1 MGEIVRIGT
10 CCGPDLKR
18 IGIFV
23 AGLALFIGTLDS
35 VISGGNLTGFLR
47 SVVFTLTCAFFCAL
61 VLCVSI
67 AVISGFPRIL
77 FYVVFSLEVTV
88 CVFLGIVCGHLIMDG
103 RILLRLPE
111 IMFSLLFGL
120 TSSGVMTAY
129 MFFRG
134 SQERKIARIKEME
147 LENERL
153 KRLNTEARLNELR
166 AKLNPHFL
174 FNALNT
180 TASLIP
186 ENPVRAE
193 ESLVRLANLYRRV
206 LAGADRDVVTV
217 GEEMDLIADF
227 LDLEKLR
234 YDDRLTYRLDVP
246 ESVRSR
252 RIPALLVQPLVENA
266 VKHSR
271 SRSSRPLDVLVLC
284 REDRDR
290 LEIAV
295 NDTGPGFDPARIS
308 FGHGLYGIQ
317 ERLRLKYGSNA
328 GMEIHSRIG
337 SGTKILLWFSGEGK
351 R

>member
-1 MGEIVRIGT
+1 MRIGT
-10 CCGPDLKR
+10 CCGADLKR

-23 AGLALFIGTLDS
+23 TGLALFIGTLDS
-35 VISGGNLTGFLR
+35 VISGGNLNGFLR
-47 SVVFTLTCAFFCAL
+47 SVVFTLICAFFCAL
-61 VLCVSI
+61 VLCASMG
-67 AVISGFPRIL
+67 VISGFPRVL
-77 FYVVFSLEVTV
+77 FYTVFSIEVTA
-88 CVFLGIVCGHLIMDG
+88 CVFLGITSGHLIMDG
-103 RILLRLPE
+103 GIALRPPE
-111 IMFSLLFGL
+111 IIFSLLFGL
-120 TSSGVMTAY
+120 ASSGVMTAY

-134 SQERKIARIKEME
+134 SQEMKIARIKEVE

-186 ENPVRAE
+186 ENPEKAE
-193 ESLVRLANLYRRV
+193 QSLVRLANLYRRV
-206 LAGADRDVVTV
+206 LAGADRDMVSV

-246 ESVRSR
+246 EAVRSR

-266 VKHSR
+266 VRHSR
-271 SRSSRPLDVLVLC
+271 SRSSRPLEVSVLC
-284 REDRDR
+284 REDHVRF
-290 LEIAV
+290 EISV
-295 NDTGPGFDPARIS
+295 SDTGPGFDPARVSI
-308 FGHGLYGIQ
+308 GHGLYGIQ
-317 ERLRLKYGSNA
+317 ERLRLKYGRNA
-328 GMEIHSRIG
+328 GMKIHSRIG
-337 SGTKILLWFSGEGK
+337 SGTEILLWFSGEEK